1 MAKVR
6 HYKRHEVAPGSFVN
20 LVPLIDILM
29 QIILFLM
36 IMGSWNRSNQIQ
48 LDLPKSTSTVK
59 AADKNSM
66 EVTYQVQNGKAN
78 ITLDDQ
84 SVANLEALGP
94 ALKASGNGK
103 DKPVVNVRIEKA
115 VPYQDVIAVMDTVR
129 DAGFPKFALLTLET
143 SPAHRVQ

>member
-59 AADKNSM
+59 AADKNAM

>member
-1 MAKVR
+1 MKFKQQR
-6 HYKRHEVAPGSFVN
+6 
-20 LVPLIDILM
+20 
-29 QIILFLM
+29 
-36 IMGSWNRSNQIQ
+36 IQ

-59 AADKNSM
+59 AADKNAM

-115 VPYQDVIAVMDTVR
+115 VPYQDTWQSGSLRSPRPPGNQGIR
-129 DAGFPKFALLTLET
+129 KICHGSLFRGLRSPRLL
-143 SPAHRVQ
+143 

>member
-1 MAKVR
+1 MAKPR

-36 IMGSWNRSNQIQ
+36 IMGSWNRANQIQ

-59 AADKNSM
+59 AADKDAM
-66 EVTYQVQNGKAN
+66 EITYQLQNGKAN
-78 ITLDDQ
+78 IMLDDQ
-84 SVANLEALGP
+84 VIANLTDLGP
-94 ALKASGNGK
+94 AMKTHGAGK

-115 VPYQDVIAVMDTVR
+115 VPYQDVIALMDVVR

-143 SPAHRVQ
+143 ANRVN